1 MDVEE
6 GLTKYLLLGIID
18 IITEYSEKE
27 RSIIEKNHIINESNQ
42 KAKKHRFNF

>member
-1 MDVEE
+1 MIDFDLEF
-6 GLTKYLLLGIID
+6 LTKDELAD
-18 IITEYSEKE
+18 FFSEKE